1 MTQLKELNCIKNELL
16 NQGENLIKI
25 GYTLEDTLIL
35 LRYLTQCL
43 GYPDPLQEPEED
55 NIEP

>member
-1 MTQLKELNCIKNELL
+1 MTQQTDILHNIKTELL

-25 GYTLEDTLIL
+25 GYTLEDILIT

-43 GYPDPLQEPEED
+43 GYPDPLQEDEK
-55 NIEP
+55 IEP